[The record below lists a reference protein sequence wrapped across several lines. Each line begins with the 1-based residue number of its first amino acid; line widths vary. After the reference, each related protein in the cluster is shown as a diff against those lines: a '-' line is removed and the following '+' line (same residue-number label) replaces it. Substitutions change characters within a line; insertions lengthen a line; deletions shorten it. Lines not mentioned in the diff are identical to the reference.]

1 MGEVTFTDGPPYEL
15 RAVQDAEAK
24 AVGTSV
30 ELALFVGVPDRPLA
44 AVPILVTLPLDVARK
59 LLGQFQT
66 VVPIAGSAT
75 GQQQ

>member
-30 ELALFVGVPDRPLA
+30 ELALFVTVPERPLA
-44 AVPILVTLPLDVARK
+44 AVPIMVALPLAVARK
-59 LLGQFQT
+59 LLDQFQT
-66 VVPIAGSAT
+66 VIPIASAA
-75 GQQQ
+75 GRQQ

>member
-24 AVGTSV
+24 AVGTNV
-30 ELALFVGVPDRPLA
+30 ELALFINLPDRPLA
-44 AVPILVTLPLDVARK
+44 AVPIMVALPLAVARK
-59 LLGQFQT
+59 LLVQFQT
-66 VVPIAGSAT
+66 VVPMASAA